1 MALVK
6 MTKEQWKIEPKG
18 SKQVIEAIKLN
29 LTEAK
34 KAYIKDNNSL
44 AVIAKQLDKVYK
56 SQFEDED
63 IFVVKAEKVISMKPT
78 IKASNVRRV
87 FKDHGI
93 ELKDKDK

>member
-6 MTKEQWKIEPKG
+6 MTKEDWKIEPRG
-18 SKQVIEAIKLN
+18 SKQVIEAIELN

-34 KAYIKDNNSL
+34 KAYTKDNNSL
-44 AVIAKQLDKVYK
+44 AAIAKQLDKVYK

-63 IFVVKAEKVISMKPT
+63 IFVPTKGKTVSMKPT
-78 IKASNVRRV
+78 VKANNVKRV
-87 FKDHGI
+87 FIDHGI